1 MLQEAYVFQLT
12 ASRRGWRKID
22 RNYSASKL
30 FQLTA
35 SRRGWLPDRMPVRQM
50 WYFNSQPH
58 EEADHGET
66 VEPPG
71 KQYFNSQPHEEA
83 DGRPA
88 RIQSRHQDISTHS
101 LTKRLTIN
109 SFQLQNHFFISTHSL
124 TKRLTRLLFLP
135 LLRLRY
141 FNSQPHEEADDR
153 CVQSFLWVIISTH
166 SLTKRLTGVDVSIF
180 SLIEIFQLTASRR
193 GWQCQVT
200 MISIINIISTH
211 SLTKRLTADNEYYYT
226 YPDISTHSLTKRL
239 TQKTPVLIQGSD
251 ISTHSLTKRLTDGYS
266 STRRYGTISTHS
278 LTKRLTE
285 RLERKLFFHWHFNSQ
300 PHEEADAWKL

>member
-1 MLQEAYVFQLT
+1 MLVTLRLIVISISTHSLTKRLTQLRQKMKKLMLHFNSQPHEEADLT
-12 ASRRGWRKID
+12 HGRKIFHKSNFNSQPHEEAD
-22 RNYSASKL
+22 YHSPQS
-30 FQLTA
+30 
-35 SRRGWLPDRMPVRQM
+35 SHLPE
-50 WYFNSQPH
+50 YFNSQPH

-141 FNSQPHEEADDR
+141 FNSQPHEEAD
-153 CVQSFLWVIISTH
+153 
-166 SLTKRLTGVDVSIF
+166 
-180 SLIEIFQLTASRR
+180 
-193 GWQCQVT
+193 
-200 MISIINIISTH
+200 N
-211 SLTKRLTADNEYYYT
+211 
-226 YPDISTHSLTKRL
+226 
-239 TQKTPVLIQGSD
+239 TP
-251 ISTHSLTKRLTDGYS
+251 
-266 STRRYGTISTHS
+266 
-278 LTKRLTE
+278 
-285 RLERKLFFHWHFNSQ
+285 F
-300 PHEEADAWKL
+300 